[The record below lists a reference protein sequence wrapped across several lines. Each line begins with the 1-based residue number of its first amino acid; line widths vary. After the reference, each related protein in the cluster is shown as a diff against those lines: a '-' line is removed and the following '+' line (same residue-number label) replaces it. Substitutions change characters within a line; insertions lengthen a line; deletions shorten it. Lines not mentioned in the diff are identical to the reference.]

1 MILPVTYCEIF
12 DTEFSKPNQTY
23 TKQQEISAQ
32 EMNNSY
38 KEYDNFNI
46 ISKKK
51 YIFLKKI

>member
-12 DTEFSKPNQTY
+12 DTEFSKPNKTY